1 MAFNAKRALFETLA
15 LLGKALSNANRLELL
30 DFLAQGERSVD
41 RLAGL
46 AGISVANASQ
56 HLQQLRRA
64 GLVTS
69 RKEGKS
75 VLYSLS
81 DPSIITLMGEMR
93 NVSERNVAEME
104 HLINTFLKTKDDL
117 DPVSAKD
124 LQDMIDHDEVVIIDV
139 RPPDEY
145 AMGHLP
151 GSINIP
157 FKELMGRAND
167 LIGAKEVIA
176 YCRGPYCLLSYD
188 AVAMLRAMGQP
199 ARRLEDGFPEWKI
212 GQNRV
217 ERGG

>member
-104 HLINTFLKTKDDL
+104 HLINPFLKTKDDL

-124 LQDMIDHDEVVIIDV
+124 LQEMISHDEVVIIDV

-199 ARRLEDGFPEWKI
+199 ARRLEDGFPEWQV
-212 GQNRV
+212 GRNPV
-217 ERGG
+217 ERNG